1 MKPALSLRLRITLFV
16 IVAIML
22 ILGAATYLIDARV
35 DTEVAQRADANLL
48 ERAQALSDIFNEQH
62 AAGAV
67 NFPSGRMPAF
77 LADDGRVYF
86 VIDCG
91 GQHVS
96 SSSEAAAMPWPTSVA
111 GQPVFADL
119 TDAQDTSLRAVVL
132 RFAQA
137 SVLSPAPDESAGNPR
152 QHPADLNCSL
162 GLAANRT
169 EVEQF
174 QSSLDLILIG
184 CILLAIVVVAMLVPL
199 LVGRGLR
206 PLAQLTEAMRD
217 IGPEAPERRLG
228 SASAH
233 ELQPLTVRF
242 NEVLSRMEQGLI
254 RERQFASSVAH
265 ELRTPL
271 AELRTLIEVEL
282 RYPSGIDART
292 MLADIGSIG
301 IEMERMV
308 EALLLLTRIEGGIE
322 QIRHQ
327 PVDVAA
333 LTRALRERHRGEAER
348 RRLDMHLNIEGT
360 VVWQGD
366 AALLEILL
374 GNLLGN
380 AIAYAP
386 PGSRV
391 HIDCSAEAWWVQNE
405 APTLDAADVKS
416 MGQRFWRKGRDAGVH
431 TGLGVS
437 LAEAAARAQSLQL
450 RLVLEQGQLRAIV
463 SPRMTTTERP
473 APPTADA
480 AGT

>member
-1 MKPALSLRLRITLFV
+1 MKQALSLRLRITLFV

-62 AAGAV
+62 AAGAID
-67 NFPSGRMPAF
+67 FPSGRIPAF
-77 LADDGRVYF
+77 LADDGLVYF

-91 GQHVS
+91 GQHVAS
-96 SSSEAAAMPWPTSVA
+96 SRTAAAMPWPASVA
-111 GQPVFADL
+111 GSPVFADL
-119 TDAQDTSLRAVVL
+119 TDAQETSLRAVVL
-132 RFAQA
+132 RFAQG
-137 SVLSPAPDESAGNPR
+137 SILSPAPAEGAGNPR
-152 QHPADLNCSL
+152 QQLPAQTCSL
-162 GLAANRT
+162 GLAANGT

-174 QSSLDLILIG
+174 QGSLDLILIG

-206 PLAQLTEAMRD
+206 PLALLADAMRD
-217 IGPEAPERRLG
+217 IGPDAPERRLG
-228 SASAH
+228 DANAD
-233 ELQPLTVRF
+233 ELQPLIVRF
-242 NEVLSRMEQGLI
+242 NEVLSRMQQGLL

-282 RYPSGIDART
+282 RYPSGLDART

-301 IEMERMV
+301 VEMERMV

-322 QIRHQ
+322 QIHHQ
-327 PVDVAA
+327 PVDVAM
-333 LTRALRERHRGEAER
+333 LTHTLRERHRHEAER
-348 RRLDMHLNIEGT
+348 RRLDLQMQIEDT

-391 HIDCSAEAWWVQNE
+391 LVDCSRAAWWVQNV
-405 APTLDAADVKS
+405 APALAADDVQS

-431 TGLGVS
+431 TGLGLS
-437 LAEAAARAQSLQL
+437 LAEATARAQSLQL
-450 RLVLEQGQLRAIV
+450 HLMLEHGQLRASV
-463 SPRMTTTERP
+463 SPQTTDRSPSTTNS
-473 APPTADA
+473 AT
-480 AGT
+480 T